1 MPEYQKMY
9 VQLFAAVTDALEAM
23 SQQNYGQAAD
33 ILRKVSRRRRKSTFP
48 PRSRLVFSPSFCI
61 MKAEREGEP

>member
-9 VQLFAAVTDALEAM
+9 VQLFAAVTDHWRPCRSKTTDRRPTFYA
-23 SQQNYGQAAD
+23 
-33 ILRKVSRRRRKSTFP
+33 RVSRRRRKSTFP
-48 PRSRLVFSPSFCI
+48 PRSRLVFSPNFCI